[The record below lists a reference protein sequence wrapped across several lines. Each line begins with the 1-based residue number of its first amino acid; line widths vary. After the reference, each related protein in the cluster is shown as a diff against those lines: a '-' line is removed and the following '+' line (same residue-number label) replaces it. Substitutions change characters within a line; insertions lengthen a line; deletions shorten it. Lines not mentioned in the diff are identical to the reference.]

1 MDPNKQKQDQ
11 QKPAHLQQ
19 RRSLVEGMARTGIII
34 SITTDVPV

>member
-11 QKPAHLQQ
+11 K